1 MVAFRETTDLERAQ
15 AWLRAHLGAIK
26 DGGLWEIPRA
36 ATIYQIDHGA
46 KTLERVV
53 GDGDPATEQ
62 VARTIGWS
70 IGK

>member
-15 AWLRAHLGAIK
+15 AWLRGHLDAIK
-26 DGGLWEIPRA
+26 DGGSWAIPRA
-36 ATIYQIDHGA
+36 ATVYRIEHET
-46 KTLERVV
+46 KTLARIA

-70 IGK
+70 IGE